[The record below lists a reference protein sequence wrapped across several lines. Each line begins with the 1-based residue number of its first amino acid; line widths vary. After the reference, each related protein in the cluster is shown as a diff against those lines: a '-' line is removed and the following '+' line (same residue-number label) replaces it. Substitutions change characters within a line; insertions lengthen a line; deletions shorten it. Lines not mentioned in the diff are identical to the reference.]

1 MHLDNYNFS
10 PKLADIFCPVE
21 KHTTV
26 TINYKAFPCEID
38 DEYVVDFRVQSVN
51 GCNSL
56 KKFNELSFDIL
67 SLFLEEVGKAM
78 RNIPKRS
85 RSKVS
90 EEFTDKFTDVMDL
103 VVFERV
109 NVTDDYHSFCD
120 EPNPRE
126 GCYLFT
132 MANFSGGDYHN
143 SGAYMDQILYAA
155 SDYAYIWWDLMTEA
169 LEKLRMLLTAI
180 EFLPELHLVPEEED
194 HIEKLWW
201 QLTVP
206 QLACFFR
213 ILFQRNLFGTTNKS
227 EFCRCIADLF
237 RSSGKDNLSWRNFK
251 NHFDSPSPDAIEF
264 CRQEF
269 LSLSQLASKF
279 LDDIS

>member
-10 PKLADIFCPVE
+10 PKLADIFGPVE
-21 KHTTV
+21 KHAAV

-56 KKFNELSFDIL
+56 KKFHELSSDIL
-67 SLFLEEVGKAM
+67 TLLLEEVGKAM

-90 EEFTDKFTDVMDL
+90 EEITDQFTDVMDM
-103 VVFERV
+103 VSYERV
-109 NVTDDYHSFCD
+109 NVNDDYHSFCD
-120 EPNPRE
+120 EVNPRE

-132 MANFSGGDYHN
+132 MANFSGDDYHN
-143 SGAYMDQILYAA
+143 SGAYIDQILYAA
-155 SDYAYIWWDLMTEA
+155 SDYAYILWEVMTNA
-169 LEKLRMLLTAI
+169 LDKLRMLLTAI
-180 EFLPELHLVPEEED
+180 EFLPELRLIPDEED
-194 HIEKLWW
+194 LLEKLRW

-206 QLACFFR
+206 QLACFFKM
-213 ILFQRNLFGTTNKS
+213 LFHRNHFDTTNKS

-237 RSSGKDNLSWRNFK
+237 QSSGKDNLSWRNFK
-251 NHFDSPSPDAIEF
+251 NHFDSPSPDTIDF

-269 LSLSQLASKF
+269 LSLSQLAAEF